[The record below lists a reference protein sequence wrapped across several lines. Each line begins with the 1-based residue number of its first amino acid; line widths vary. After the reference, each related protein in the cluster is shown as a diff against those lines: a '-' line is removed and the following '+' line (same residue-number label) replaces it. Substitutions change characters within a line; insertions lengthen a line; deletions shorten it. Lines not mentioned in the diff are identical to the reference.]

1 MVFIVII
8 ICYLVVTKNIR
19 SLTTV
24 PQLGRDGLYLYFVYH
39 DKEQFN
45 MALELK
51 DIALLGGVSVA
62 HSWQLGRFIMPLCRI

>member
-1 MVFIVII
+1 
-8 ICYLVVTKNIR
+8 
-19 SLTTV
+19 
-24 PQLGRDGLYLYFVYH
+24 
-39 DKEQFN
+39 